1 MLNNL
6 NVLGSPGE
14 SLLLFVST
22 GDDHAG
28 IPEEAV
34 WWEATPDLPVR
45 PLPFH
50 LCGFENLSE
59 FSAPGIVAS
68 PGCFDGTTVPRS
80 ENWVCGLSTID
91 RVKPYGC
98 LKVPGVL
105 STQVFM
111 G

>member
-34 WWEATPDLPVR
+34 WWEATPDLPVH

-59 FSAPGIVAS
+59 FSAPGI
-68 PGCFDGTTVPRS
+68 
-80 ENWVCGLSTID
+80 
-91 RVKPYGC
+91 
-98 LKVPGVL
+98 
-105 STQVFM
+105 
-111 G
+111 